1 MVVASFDY
9 PIQSIC
15 NHVSSAEKTE
25 LICGI
30 DERGTIKVFAS
41 QEDGALSLMYE
52 KKHITSSKQLLEESW
67 GLVRFSP
74 SGKRVCFWRN
84 V

>member
-1 MVVASFDY
+1 MAVASFDY

-15 NHVSSAEKTE
+15 NYVSSTEKTE

-30 DERGTIKVFAS
+30 DERGTIKVFSS
-41 QEDGALSLMYE
+41 QEDGTLSLMYE
-52 KKHITSSKQLLEESW
+52 KKHISSAKQPLEESW

-74 SGKRVCFWRN
+74 SGKRVYF
-84 V
+84 